1 MTQRRREEGA
11 MPLYEY
17 YCEKCKRE
25 VTVRMSL
32 SEREKSGVACPK
44 CGNRSMRPLL
54 GTVFTQTSRK
64 S

>member
-1 MTQRRREEGA
+1 

-25 VTVRMSL
+25 VTLTMTM
-32 SEREKSGVACPK
+32 SERDKGGAACPD
-44 CGNRSMRPLL
+44 CGSRSLRPLV

>member
-1 MTQRRREEGA
+1 

-17 YCEKCKRE
+17 YCEQCKRE
-25 VTVRMSL
+25 VTLTMSL
-32 SEREKSGVACPK
+32 REREQGAACPT

-54 GTVFTQTSRK
+54 GSVFTQTSRK

>member
-1 MTQRRREEGA
+1 

-32 SEREKSGVACPK
+32 SEREKAGAACPK
-44 CGNRSMRPLL
+44 CGNRKMRPLL